1 MMYRPL
7 LFLLS
12 FFLLSVVGCKKS
24 EEDDT
29 VSGMSILFSDN
40 NHAVRGKVSYDYTM
54 DNCGNINLITGVKE
68 SDGNYSELKLTL
80 LHNGALAKAQYFKQ
94 NSSNNGHYFAPHLQA
109 EKSFQISDFKYDKSG
124 GHLSF
129 SFKGKVYKGSGQDD
143 ERILTGNVDLTAIEY
158 VPCKGLILDV
168 MTENPSFNFF
178 SMYSSAGTTTSGLGT
193 ANQYIQYAYNVH
205 SNAGQY
211 MSLRLD
217 SDISELVNKEMV
229 FDDSNE
235 KLGVKYWEYQ
245 GPFMLAESYGYID
258 HNWKRFQTRGK
269 ITGIHRTFGE
279 RSVEPYY
286 QGLIIMDILN
296 ESRVVKEDV
305 EIPFYVKSLK

>member
-1 MMYRPL
+1 MYRPL

-12 FFLLSVVGCKKS
+12 FFFFSFVGCKKS
-24 EEDDT
+24 EENDA

-40 NHAVRGKVSYDYTM
+40 SHAVRGKVSYDYTM

-68 SDGNYSELKLTL
+68 SDGSYSELKLTL

-94 NSSNNGHYFAPHLQA
+94 NSSNDGHYFAPHLQA
-109 EKSFQISDFKYDKSG
+109 GKSFQISDFKYDKSG

-129 SFKGKVYKGSGQDD
+129 SFNGKVYKGGGQDD
-143 ERILTGNVDLTAIEY
+143 ERILAGKVDLTAIEY
-158 VPCKGLILDV
+158 VPCKGLIIDV

-178 SMYSSAGTTTSGLGT
+178 SMYSSAGTLSSGLGT
-193 ANQYIQYAYNVH
+193 ANQYTQYAYNVY

-211 MSLRLD
+211 LSLRLD
-217 SDISELVNKEMV
+217 SDISELVNKEIV

-235 KLGVKYWEYQ
+235 KRGVRYLEYQ
-245 GPFMLAESYGYID
+245 GPFMLAESYGYFD

-269 ITGIHRTFGE
+269 ITSIQRTIGE
-279 RSVEPYY
+279 RSFEPYY

-296 ESRVVKEDV
+296 EGRVVKEGV
-305 EIPFYVKSLK
+305 ELPFYVKSLK